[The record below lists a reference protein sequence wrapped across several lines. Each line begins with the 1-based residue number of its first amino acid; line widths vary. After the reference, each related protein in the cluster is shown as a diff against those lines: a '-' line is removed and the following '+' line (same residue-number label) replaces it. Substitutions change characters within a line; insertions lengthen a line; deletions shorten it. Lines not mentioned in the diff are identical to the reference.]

1 MSSENITNW
10 QRPYSR
16 WFATHPLP
24 TLFTHPG
31 FTAREQ
37 YPNGVADMVG
47 YWAEDRILGGVTL
60 FDRSNDWENGDDEP
74 NVYFQSSRPK
84 RTCMVYQ
91 LTDGQQKELLDYLLC
106 LSADSQSKVGK
117 SPPCPLPLSGSRE
130 HKIQIHPEF
139 AVSTHRIYR
148 DIWERPAPRPFRRRR
163 QRDVVDPYENPGAAD
178 EELKRLKEIAPF

>member
-1 MSSENITNW
+1 
-10 QRPYSR
+10 
-16 WFATHPLP
+16 
-24 TLFTHPG
+24 
-31 FTAREQ
+31 
-37 YPNGVADMVG
+37 MVG

-84 RTCMVYQ
+84 RTYMVYQ

-106 LSADSQSKVGK
+106 LSADSQSKDGK

-139 AVSTHRIYR
+139 AVSAHRIYR